1 MNPRI
6 VRTLIAKDLK
16 LYLKNRFFAFIT
28 ILGLVA
34 YIVIYFLLPN
44 AVDETLKLGLYAPTL
59 PDFLA
64 GAQPQAG
71 LALVTV
77 SSEDALKEGVLA
89 NEYPVGVSLPADF
102 AQQIAAGTKPQ
113 VHVYVSSAVP
123 REFTDIYNVVLEEMA
138 FNIAGQPLEIDAT
151 EEVLGPDLAGQQI
164 PPRDRLLP
172 LLAVLVLMIETLSL
186 ASLISSEIEG
196 GTLRALFVTPMR
208 ISGLFVGKGIFGVSL
223 AFVQAA
229 LLMGITGG
237 LSHEPILI
245 LLALLLGAMLV
256 TGIGFMMASVARD
269 ILSVI
274 GWGILALVLLAI
286 PAFNILLPGLATN
299 WIRILPSFYLVD
311 TVHRV
316 INFDATAADVTGN
329 LLILFVYAAAFF
341 ALGALILRRR
351 FQ

>member
-1 MNPRI
+1 MNARI
-6 VRTLIAKDLK
+6 VTTLIVKDLK

-28 ILGLVA
+28 ILGLVV
-34 YIVIYFLLPN
+34 YILVYFLLPN
-44 AVDETLKLGLYAPTL
+44 SVDETLKLGLYAPTL
-59 PDFLA
+59 PDFLI
-64 GAQPQAG
+64 GAEPQEG

-77 SSEDALKEGVLA
+77 SSEEALKQGVLA
-89 NEYPVGVSLPADF
+89 NEFPVGISLPGDF
-102 AQQIAAGTKPQ
+102 VQQIAAGTKPQ
-113 VHVYVSSAVP
+113 VHVYVSAAAP

-223 AFVQAA
+223 AFIQAA

-245 LLALLLGAMLV
+245 LVALLLGSMLV
-256 TGIGFMMASVARD
+256 TGIGFMMASVSRD

-286 PAFNILLPGLATN
+286 PAFNILLPGLTTS

-316 INFDATAADVTGN
+316 INFDATAVDVGGN
-329 LLILFVYAAAFF
+329 LLILLAFAAGFF
-341 ALGALILRRR
+341 SLGAVILRRR